1 MGVLKAWEDGE
12 DWRKYMRGYAGLRE
26 VESRLRGINFQLHA
40 GKKSNE
46 ELMAE
51 NLVPPTDE
59 FIESIAKKAGVPYTK
74 GKKGEDRFYDDDAN
88 PIYPPNNGAVGKE
101 KTTLPKGMI
110 TSRYGK
116 NYGCYV
122 SPDGTTIEERA
133 LAKDARIQN
142 GLHRFELAKD
152 VEYIKGVIAPWFGQA
167 GGGIQC
173 KFSKTIDQLIKEGVL
188 IEI

>member
-26 VESRLRGINFQLHA
+26 VESRLRGINLQLHA

-74 GKKGEDRFYDDDAN
+74 VR
-88 PIYPPNNGAVGKE
+88 
-101 KTTLPKGMI
+101 
-110 TSRYGK
+110 R
-116 NYGCYV
+116 
-122 SPDGTTIEERA
+122 
-133 LAKDARIQN
+133 ARIDFTMMM
-142 GLHRFELAKD
+142 LIRFIRPITALLARK
-152 VEYIKGVIAPWFGQA
+152 KQP
-167 GGGIQC
+167 C
-173 KFSKTIDQLIKEGVL
+173 LKE
-188 IEI
+188 